1 MEKKPRLKLD
11 MNKLTS
17 GLSIQDTM
25 KGIEDSAPQKTAD
38 DLRIFKKIHYKKLKS
53 SPLNDYPMENLEEM
67 EHLLLSYGLLE
78 PLSVNYIEDED
89 MYEIESGDRR
99 FHSLLHLFEC
109 YETENA
115 ADSRMKELYDKNV
128 HTLYENGIYCI
139 VENGPM
145 DTDSKRSRIII
156 HNETSRPF
164 DPIRTSSRLAEL
176 SEIYSRQNQELPASE
191 RVNVNQRISQE
202 LNGRYGIR
210 QIIRYKNFDS
220 LTDEL
225 KKAAVKYN
233 MSISQISTYHNLTE
247 EEQSVLA
254 QYIEE
259 YAPLGKLKELPAP
272 EDIKSITAETHK
284 EIESEMA
291 NKDISLPS
299 DALAPIEN
307 CQPPCENTEAC
318 PDTCCPSSA
327 DNSDSLQDL
336 KIRAAKKI
344 IENKDKKETKIK
356 NTING
361 LQKKSEQFEKA
372 VLSYITDLP
381 ESEPDTSQLDKGQV
395 IDSIELIVEKLN
407 SIKETLSR

>member
-25 KGIEDSAPQKTAD
+25 KGMDSPSPQKTAD

-99 FHSLLHLFEC
+99 FHSLLHLFEY
-109 YETENA
+109 YETEA
-115 ADSRMKELYDKNV
+115 AVDSRMKELYDKNI

-225 KKAAVKYN
+225 KKSAIKHN
-233 MSISQISTYHNLTE
+233 MSISQISTYHNLTK
-247 EEQSVLA
+247 EEQSVLT

-259 YAPLGKLKELPAP
+259 YAPLGKLKELPTP

-284 EIESEMA
+284 EIESEMT
-291 NKDISLPS
+291 NKDSLPS
-299 DALAPIEN
+299 DSPNPIEN
-307 CQPPCENTEAC
+307 YHPPYENTEA
-318 PDTCCPSSA
+318 PDTSSQASA
-327 DNSDSLQDL
+327 DNPNSLQDL
-336 KIRAAKKI
+336 KKRAAKKI

-356 NTING
+356 NTIDD
-361 LQKKSEQFEKA
+361 LQKKSVQFEKA

-381 ESEPDTSQLDKGQV
+381 EPEPETAQLDKNQV
-395 IDSIELIVEKLN
+395 IDSIELIVKKLN
-407 SIKETLSR
+407 SIKETLLR